1 MGNPL
6 FSKMGNLS
14 YNNTHFFS
22 VVLDKA
28 ILILDEKE
36 CDQEIFL
43 FSPELDLVL
52 YIYIERESQC
62 RRKMGKYQPWSHI
75 TLGLRPHSFASTHDL
90 GRIV

>member
-14 YNNTHFFS
+14 YNNTHIFS

-36 CDQEIFL
+36 HDQEILL

-52 YIYIERESQC
+52 YIYIESQC
-62 RRKMGKYQPWSHI
+62 RRKMGKHQPWSHI
-75 TLGLRPHSFASTHDL
+75 TLGMRPHSFASTHDL